1 MLSGSLTRPA
11 PELVQALVEHLACV
25 LRRPDRVERC
35 VLHFDIMA
43 LDLDQVGAGRGAG
56 PIRATYP
63 ASKMM
68 SGHGMGQAWVGV
80 GHGFGAG
87 AGAV

>member
-43 LDLDQVGAGRGAG
+43 LDLDQVGAWC
-56 PIRATYP
+56 RA
-63 ASKMM
+63 
-68 SGHGMGQAWVGV
+68 GHGTCVAHLLQGV
-80 GHGFGAG
+80 FGPHAHTSD
-87 AGAV
+87 ALHLVHRLR